1 MVQVAYPKISVVI
14 PNFNMENYIED
25 TLKSIVK
32 QEYPNLELIVIDGE
46 STDNS
51 LLILKKYDKYITH
64 LISEADRGQ
73 YDAIQKGFKYAT
85 GDIYCW
91 LNADDISFSWSFKTV
106 ASIFASN
113 NNIKWLTGIPAF
125 LNEDG
130 SIKKIYNNASAK
142 PKNAIMNGFFRK
154 KGYGYLQ
161 QESMFW
167 TKEIWDA
174 SGGLNLELKLAAD
187 YALWINFA
195 GLTELWTV
203 NLPLS
208 AFRLRNSSRSKQL
221 EEIYSNEVNIVAKSL
236 KPLPVL
242 FRIFGKNLHLN
253 FLLRLIIWK
262 RTKIIHQPFNA
273 ITPIYE
279 TRFRSVSSLSLSALV
294 LEN

>member
-1 MVQVAYPKISVVI
+1 MVQVLYPRISVVI

-51 LLILKKYDKYITH
+51 LLILKKYGKYITH
-64 LISEADRGQ
+64 LISEPDKGQ

-91 LNADDISFSWSFKTV
+91 LNADDISFQWSFKTV
-106 ASIFASN
+106 ADIFASN

-142 PKNAIMNGFFRK
+142 PQDAIKNGWFK
-154 KGYGYLQ
+154 KNGYGYLQ

-167 TKEIWDA
+167 KKEIWDA

-195 GLTELWTV
+195 GLAELWTI

-221 EEIYSNEVNIVAKSL
+221 EEIYRNEVDTVAKVL

-242 FRIFGKNLHLN
+242 FRILGKNLYLN
-253 FLLRLIIWK
+253 FLLRLITWK

-273 ITPIYE
+273 VFPICE
-279 TRFRSVSSLSLSALV
+279 TRFRSVSSLSLSALI